1 MLFVSASP
9 QRDAYDERQTKTE
22 TETETETERET
33 ERDRERKGGGGM
45 TLRCADGRVVIN
57 ANGSIYISRRITS
70 HNASTI

>member
-1 MLFVSASP
+1 MSKTARCPDSDSENT
-9 QRDAYDERQTKTE
+9 QRERE
-22 TETETETERET
+22 TET
-33 ERDRERKGGGGM
+33 ERDRERKGGGM